1 MIKTISKQTD
11 TILSLSL
18 NRIILN
24 SELNGDNSF
33 FYGIFHILT
42 LNLYALSGSSLNFS
56 FWYRTIDM
64 SNKSLGVDGRG
75 LGWHELGMDP
85 N

>member
-24 SELNGDNSF
+24 SELNGDRSF

-42 LNLYALSGSSLNFS
+42 LNLYALSDSLLNFS

-64 SNKSLGVDGRG
+64 SNKSLGVDGQG